1 MMTHCMEMLENSKQ
15 YLEEVKKQNKRESEN
30 KNGNKLE
37 KKLEEVY

>member
-1 MMTHCMEMLENSKQ
+1 MTHCMEMLENSKQ